1 MPEYYQD
8 KLADRVDDTEDRLGT
23 AEYGLEEVTQEVEKH
38 DVRLTSVEDGVRQ
51 LTDIIHLVLS
61 KNQQRD
67 ESYKELVENQNY
79 LFEQLRSTEETVKL
93 LLTRVTKLEPNL
105 YRLDQLEKAIRTT
118 NDNDDALAAATAGLS
133 LTRRRSEDNSD
144 SDDPQ
149 TSRASRRVRLRLR

>member
-8 KLADRVDDTEDRLGT
+8 KLDDRVEDMEDRLGT

-38 DVRLTSVEDGVRQ
+38 DVRLANVEDASRQ
-51 LTDIIHLVLS
+51 LTDIIHLILS

-79 LFEQLRSTEETVKL
+79 LFEQLRSAEETVKL

-133 LTRRRSEDNSD
+133 LTRRRSEDDGD
-144 SDDPQ
+144 SDGPQ
-149 TSRASRRVRLRLR
+149 TSRASRRVCRRV